1 MDRLTHLYSG
11 LIVVDG
17 VSKVVNLVIIK
28 QSLLSLVLK
37 FCILLPCLTY
47 FFLKCFSTLCDS
59 SGSNEGKQ
67 LLGLTFKRLISLL
80 LSDSNFQLFAS
91 TS

>member
-28 QSLLSLVLK
+28 QSLLLLVLHLVTLFDLSLSK
-37 FCILLPCLTY
+37 V
-47 FFLKCFSTLCDS
+47 FFYTL
-59 SGSNEGKQ
+59 
-67 LLGLTFKRLISLL
+67 
-80 LSDSNFQLFAS
+80 
-91 TS
+91 